1 MKWTNV
7 LKITI
12 RADIDETKSAQPIK
26 EIEFIK
32 DHFVKKTPGSDG
44 DFYWTLK
51 DESYTNF

>member
-44 DFYWTLK
+44 DFYWTSK